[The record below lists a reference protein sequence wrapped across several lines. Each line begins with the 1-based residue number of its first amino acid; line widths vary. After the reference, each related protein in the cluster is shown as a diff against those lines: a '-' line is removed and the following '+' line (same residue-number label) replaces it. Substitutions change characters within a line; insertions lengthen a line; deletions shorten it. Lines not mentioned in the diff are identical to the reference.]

1 MKKLHKV
8 GYGDMFAKQFA
19 TKTIDNRL
27 NDLEIDE
34 KLMIIDNVIDYLHQ
48 NLKDLTHK
56 KKPGARTLNN
66 FDEEEHEPESSTDVE
81 NLNHNM
87 GDSKFSIPPSARAAM
102 AKHA

>member
-34 KLMIIDNVIDYLHQ
+34 KLMIIDNVIDYLHM
-48 NLKDLTHK
+48 NLKELTSRK
-56 KKPGARTLNN
+56 IPRARSPTLNE
-66 FDEEEHEPESSTDVE
+66 DEDHEPESTTDIE
-81 NLNHNM
+81 NLNI
-87 GDSKFSIPPSARAAM
+87 GD
-102 AKHA
+102 